1 MRYGHGWPRRL
12 DLLRVEEFQDR
23 EYSIHRVASRVPRR
37 PERHKGCS
45 VRTSLDGEG
54 GGGIVDLAI
63 TSRATTTRKTLRP
76 SGGASSGVPSSL
88 TGACCTVARTLP
100 LPYLTINS
108 VIIAPLRRTLGPLTM
123 PGPIITCL
131 PMLPFLYCPR
141 GITRRSAV
149 SVHLVQVWSLGIL

>member
-1 MRYGHGWPRRL
+1 MDMGGHDDSTCSELRSFKIGNIQFIVWPRVCH
-12 DLLRVEEFQDR
+12 DDPKDTKAAVCAQV
-23 EYSIHRVASRVPRR
+23 SM
-37 PERHKGCS
+37 
-45 VRTSLDGEG
+45 
-54 GGGIVDLAI
+54 GIVDLAI